1 MASKKYAK
9 VNTKRC
15 VACGVCVKE
24 CPKSAIHIFKG
35 CFAVID
41 KEICLGCGKCAT
53 NCPANSIE
61 VLERERK
68 EDIWKK
74 PGMNIYGFGQ

>member
-41 KEICLGCGKCAT
+41 EEICLGC
-53 NCPANSIE
+53 
-61 VLERERK
+61 
-68 EDIWKK
+68 
-74 PGMNIYGFGQ
+74 